1 MLAASEQG
9 IVLLMDEAL
18 LPKGP
23 LPDWDE
29 VVRRHAEERVLSF
42 PEPIDLKEVTLL
54 SKGSLPDWDEAVR
67 RHAEEWVLSFSEPI
81 DLKEVSTEALLPKKL
96 LPDWDEAVRR
106 HAEEWVL
113 SFSVPSY
120 SQEVSMALARTVSP
134 NTILE
139 KIFDIQEVKTTHILK
154 EKAEQFIEVWPL
166 LGEVVG
172 GRSLLRRKRG

>member
-1 MLAASEQG
+1 MKDMSGYCALWRNILGNRYPDDLSSQEHNAFRKHLGSCPDCRAMLAASEQG

-29 VVRRHAEERVLSF
+29 V
-42 PEPIDLKEVTLL
+42 
-54 SKGSLPDWDEAVR
+54 VR

-120 SQEVSMALARTVSP
+120 S
-134 NTILE
+134 
-139 KIFDIQEVKTTHILK
+139 
-154 EKAEQFIEVWPL
+154 
-166 LGEVVG
+166 
-172 GRSLLRRKRG
+172 